1 MRLGL
6 AVSVG
11 AGLGAASLRLPPL
24 GPALAIAAFG
34 LIDGLFAPLAGELA
48 APPGRR
54 LATRAVSAAL
64 LSGVMLL
71 LAAAHGS
78 TRLASPWALPTCA
91 IVATGAYVLGTFGAL
106 RPPNAAGPAI
116 ALLDLGTSTLF
127 LLAALSAHEAPPSRR
142 AVVALT
148 LGVVSAAR
156 GLAVVTLLV
165 RGARPGVAL
174 PAAGFVGWLAVAAV
188 LSTQAATP
196 AAWSGLGAAAMLT
209 LAAVLVERRQRR
221 AVVVFLRGALA
232 FCAAAM
238 LGAVSLLA

>member
-11 AGLGAASLRLPPL
+11 AGLGAVALRLPPL
-24 GPALAIAAFG
+24 GPALALGAFG
-34 LIDGLFAPLAGELA
+34 LIDGLFAPLAGRLA
-48 APPGRR
+48 APSGRR
-54 LATRAVSAAL
+54 FSTRVVGAAL
-64 LSGVMLL
+64 LAAVMLL

-78 TRLASPWALPTCA
+78 ARLSSPWALPTCA
-91 IVATGAYVLGTFGAL
+91 IVATAAYVLGTFGVMG
-106 RPPNAAGPAI
+106 PPNAAGPAI
-116 ALLDLGTSTLF
+116 GLLDLGTSTLF
-127 LLAALSAHEAPPSRR
+127 LLAALSAHEASPARR

-156 GLAVVTLLV
+156 GLSAVTLLV
-165 RGARPGVAL
+165 RGAREGLFL
-174 PAAGFVGWLAVAAV
+174 PAIGFLGWIAVAAV

-196 AAWSGLGAAAMLT
+196 AAWSGLGAAAVLT